1 MWLTKNHII
10 LYSVYNYITLMF
22 TSPCA
27 TYVVSVKKNIVIYT
41 VQQKHI
47 YILQILSFL
56 YISPV
61 SVIGFLARL
70 FTNSNCQFQC
80 AMKNEFSR
88 NKYERTKSLLFLKF
102 VGSFSRCSPL
112 PRALYTFGFSPCFL
126 QCCFQGADL

>member
-10 LYSVYNYITLMF
+10 LYSVYNYITLML

-47 YILQILSFL
+47 YIPQILSFL

-70 FTNSNCQFQC
+70 FTNSKCQFQC

-88 NKYERTKSLLFLKF
+88 NKYERTKSLVPNVCRQL
-102 VGSFSRCSPL
+102 
-112 PRALYTFGFSPCFL
+112 L
-126 QCCFQGADL
+126 QMQSLT